1 MLNVTYLEDNYCFQS
16 LLVPNSIGILVC
28 VDFYSYSFDS
38 RAKHCTL
45 ATEYASLLEYQTLW
59 PLQYWINNKD
69 VQLFGYCYLLI
80 CRNIH
85 LQVLPKHFY
94 QAQGISAGEE
104 STCCLVWQN
113 VDRLSAT
120 VSEVSL
126 VDAPGFKKAP
136 SS

>member
-45 ATEYASLLEYQTLW
+45 TTEYASLLEYQTLW
-59 PLQYWINNKD
+59 PLQYWINNKV

-94 QAQGISAGEE
+94 QAQGNQCRRRVHFVVWYGKMLIDFLQL
-104 STCCLVWQN
+104 LVKFH
-113 VDRLSAT
+113 L
-120 VSEVSL
+120 
-126 VDAPGFKKAP
+126 
-136 SS
+136 